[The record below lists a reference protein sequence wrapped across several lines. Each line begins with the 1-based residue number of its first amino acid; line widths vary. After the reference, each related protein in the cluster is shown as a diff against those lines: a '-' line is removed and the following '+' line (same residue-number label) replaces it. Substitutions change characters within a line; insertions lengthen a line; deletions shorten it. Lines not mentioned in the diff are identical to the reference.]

1 MRRAAVLVAGVF
13 TAFLGAAVLGAGWLW
28 YSTPINTDNIA
39 ITTVVIKPGDTH
51 RRIANALEENLGISA
66 RLWLVFLESERRLY
80 GGTAKAGEYALTQR
94 SSPRDI
100 IQLLLGGASVQHRI
114 TLIDGWTSQKIIAA
128 INANPVFEGVP
139 LKKLKEGS
147 ILPDTY
153 FISLGIDRA
162 AFMERLQH
170 EQVQALSTIW
180 HARAADIPLQTP
192 EEAIILAS
200 IIARESNIPEE
211 YPVVASV
218 FHNRLRLGMPLQSD
232 PTVIYAVSKGLG
244 ELPRPL
250 SRADLRYE
258 NPYNTYVT
266 GGLPPGPICHPPL
279 AALRAAVHPKRTKY
293 LYFVADGKGGHA
305 FAETLEEHNRN
316 VARWR
321 AIVKNSD

>member
-1 MRRAAVLVAGVF
+1 MRRV
-13 TAFLGAAVLGAGWLW
+13 TALFLGCLTACLGVAVLGVGWLW
-28 YSTPINTDNIA
+28 YTAPINNSSTA
-39 ITTVVIKPGDTH
+39 ISTVVIKPGNTH
-51 RRIANALEENLGISA
+51 RIIAKALEDSIGISA
-66 RLWLVFLESERRLY
+66 RIWLVLLEGERRLY
-80 GGTAKAGEYALTQR
+80 GGTAKAGEYALAER
-94 SSPRDI
+94 SSPREI
-100 IQLLLGGASVQHRI
+100 IKLLLGGASVQHRI
-114 TLIDGWTSQKIIAA
+114 TLIDGWTSQKIIGA
-128 INANPVFEGVP
+128 INTSSVFEGEP

-153 FISLGIDRA
+153 FISRGIDREV
-162 AFMERLQH
+162 FIERLQH
-170 EQVQALSTIW
+170 EHLQVISAVW
-180 HARAADIPLQTP
+180 RGRAADSPLQTP

-211 YPVVASV
+211 YPVVAGV

-258 NPYNTYVT
+258 SPYNTYVT

-279 AALRAAVHPKRTKY
+279 AALRAAVHPQRTKY
-293 LYFVADGKGGHA
+293 LYFVANGSGGHT

-321 AIVKNSD
+321 ALSKDSD